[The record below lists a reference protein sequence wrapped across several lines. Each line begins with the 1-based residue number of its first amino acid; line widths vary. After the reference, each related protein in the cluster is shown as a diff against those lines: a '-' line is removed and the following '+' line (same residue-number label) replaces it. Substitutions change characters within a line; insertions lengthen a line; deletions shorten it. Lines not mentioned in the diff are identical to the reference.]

1 MKLIIDR
8 SSTKKGYY
16 HFSFGVDYDISIFE
30 EEIWMAGVSKE
41 TMVEIDKIITKSA
54 ELKWCVLYIKHPLL
68 LESFELPD
76 PTKKSIG
83 NFFRD
88 ENVKHI
94 LRSYFAIRLQHR
106 RFPVDLIEIGKRLF
120 K

>member
-1 MKLIIDR
+1 MKLVIDR
-8 SSTKKGYY
+8 GSTKKGYY

-68 LESFELPD
+68 LEHDNEVSKSSNSF
-76 PTKKSIG
+76 
-83 NFFRD
+83 FVD
-88 ENVKHI
+88 ENARHI